1 MGQIKMFRAKSRL
14 TFREGKPEVYKLR
27 QLIYPTIK
35 EKDLIKYIA
44 NSANVPLST
53 IQAAVEAIGE
63 AIAYFS
69 INGHRVS
76 IPNFGGFWVKVNV
89 KAVPTAEEVTLET
102 VKKCRLAYAP
112 ATELRELITST
123 TTEILNDAIYGI
135 NVKPENQG

>member
-1 MGQIKMFRAKSRL
+1 MGQIKMFRTRTVL
-14 TFREGKPEVYKLR
+14 NYRETKPEVFKLR

-89 KAVPTAEEVTLET
+89 KSAATADEVTLKS
-102 VKKCRLAYAP
+102 VKKCRLAYMP
-112 ATELRELITST
+112 ATELRELITTTST
-123 TTEILNDAIYGI
+123 AILNDAIYGI
-135 NVKPENQG
+135 NVPPKED